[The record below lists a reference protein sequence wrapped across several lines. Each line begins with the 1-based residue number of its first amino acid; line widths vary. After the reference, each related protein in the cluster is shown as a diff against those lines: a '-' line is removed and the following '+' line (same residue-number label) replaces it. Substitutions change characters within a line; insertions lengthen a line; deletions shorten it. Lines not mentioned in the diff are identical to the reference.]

1 VSDQPDT
8 AAGADREDDERP
20 VPWWVGHPVVRYPA
34 IGLVWGTVL
43 AFWKLEGD
51 TELLVGFSLTIAVMA
66 LAIWS
71 CVLMSC
77 RTIPQYYCHSI
88 SPVAIIFVALGFI
101 ALSATM
107 LVDLAFNPPTD
118 DVEWTA
124 GFGIAGFLF
133 LASLALQVCSLS
145 PAWPERWR
153 PHRERPRWKRE
164 GDRVRTRRR

>member
-1 VSDQPDT
+1 MSDQPDT
-8 AAGADREDDERP
+8 AAGADPEDDERP

-71 CVLMSC
+71 CVLMLR
-77 RTIPQYYCHSI
+77 RTIPQCYCHSV

-107 LVDLAFNPPTD
+107 LVDLAVNPPSD

-124 GFGIAGFLF
+124 GFGIAGLLF
-133 LASLALQVCSLS
+133 LAGLALQVCSLS
-145 PAWPERWR
+145 PDWPERWR
-153 PHRERPRWKRE
+153 PHRERPRSKRE
-164 GDRVRTRRR
+164 GNHVRARRG